1 MSFSGF
7 VVQLLNGLAG
17 ASSLFL
23 VAAGLSLI
31 FGVTRIVNFAHG
43 SFFMVGIYV
52 AYSLVG
58 TLGNSVGFW
67 PSLLLAAL
75 AVALLGALVEVLLLR
90 RIYRAPELFQLLA
103 TFALGLVI
111 KDGVL
116 WFWGAEELLGP
127 RAPGLTGSVLILGRQ
142 FPSYDIFLIFAGP
155 VVLGLLWLLLTKTRF
170 GTLVRAATQ
179 DRDMVSALG
188 VNQAWLFTAVFALG
202 AFLAGLGG
210 ALQLPR
216 EPANLEMD
224 LHIIG
229 AAFVVV
235 VVGGMGSIPGAY
247 VAALLIAQLKAICIW
262 LGLVEI
268 AGISIS
274 FSKLT
279 LVVEFLVMAVVLVA
293 RPWGL
298 FGRPQSPSRHAG
310 EAEQPLRPPD
320 RLYTYG
326 GAGLLALLVL
336 MPTLTAQSP
345 YVTILLI
352 DLLVAVLFAA
362 SLHFIMGPAGMHSFG
377 HAAYFGL
384 GAYGA
389 ALLVRSLHL
398 PMEVAL
404 IVAPAMAAFG
414 AFVYGWFCVRL
425 SGVYLAMLT
434 LAFAQITWAICYQWD
449 SVTGG
454 SNGLTG
460 IWPSEWLA
468 DKKMYYY
475 LTLTLVAGAVLLMH
489 RMLYS
494 PFGYGMRAAR
504 DSVLRS
510 DAIGM
515 DVKRLQWVAFV
526 LAGTFAGLAGALYA
540 FSKGS
545 ISPES
550 MYVGKSIDGLVM
562 VLLGGLQTLVGPI
575 VGAVTFTWL
584 HDTVARNTDYWR
596 AVLGG
601 IILILVLLFPQGIVG
616 FAQQLMLRLRGAKE
630 GQS

>member
-1 MSFSGF
+1 MNFSGF

-52 AYSLVG
+52 AYSLVA
-58 TLGNSVGFW
+58 TLGNSIGFW

-75 AVALLGALVEVLLLR
+75 AVAVLGALVEILLLR
-90 RIYRAPELFQLLA
+90 RIYRVPELFQLLA

-310 EAEQPLRPPD
+310 AAEQPLRPPD

-326 GAGLLALLVL
+326 VAGLLGLLVL

-352 DLLVAVLFAA
+352 DLLVAVLFAS

-389 ALLVRSLHL
+389 ALLVRSMNL

-404 IVAPAMAAFG
+404 VVAPALAAFG

-454 SNGLTG
+454 SNGLNG
-460 IWPSEWLA
+460 VWPSEWLA

-475 LTLTLVAGAVLLMH
+475 LTLTLVAAAVLLMH

-504 DSVLRS
+504 DSVLRA

-526 LAGTFAGLAGALYA
+526 LAGTFAGLAGALFA